1 MGSLEP
7 TRYFLDT
14 ATCVF
19 HTYSVDPSSNEI
31 GSLVALYRYPV
42 KSMMGEEINSSVV
55 TEKGLLGDRQFALID
70 PSTGK
75 AASAKN
81 PSKWPNL
88 FSFRAFYTE
97 AVESTSRI
105 PPVRISLP
113 DGRTILN
120 HDVGVDTVLS
130 EAIGKSV
137 HLSTSQGPESSVY
150 EEFWPDLEGLA
161 RRDVVTEEA
170 MPPGTFFDLAT
181 IHILTTATIDKLR
194 ELYPAG
200 RFEPRRFRPN
210 LIICP
215 NQGNGFLENDWIDQ
229 TLMIADKVSLKVTGP
244 CTRCVMTTLAQGDL
258 PRDTGILKTAAK
270 HNQVNVGVYASVLTG
285 GVIRR
290 GDVVRIEGA

>member
-1 MGSLEP
+1 MNPYG
-7 TRYFLDT
+7 
-14 ATCVF
+14 
-19 HTYSVDPSSNEI
+19 NEI
-31 GSLVALYRYPV
+31 GSLVSLYRYPV

-75 AASAKN
+75 AVSAKN
-81 PSKWPNL
+81 PSRWPNL
-88 FSFRAFYTE
+88 FNFRAFYTE
-97 AVESTSRI
+97 AVESRSRI
-105 PPVRISLP
+105 PPVRMSLP
-113 DGRTILN
+113 DGGTILN
-120 HDVGVDTVLS
+120 GDAGVDTVLS
-130 EAIGKSV
+130 EAIGKPV
-137 HLSTSQGPESSVY
+137 HLSSQGPESSVY

-194 ELYPAG
+194 ELYPPG

-210 LIICP
+210 LIIRP
-215 NQGNGFLENDWIDQ
+215 NQGNGFVENDWIDQ
-229 TLMIADKVSLKVTGP
+229 TLIIADKVSLRVTGP

-285 GVIRR
+285 GVIRC
-290 GDVVRIEGA
+290 GDVVSIEGA